1 MHEAGILR
9 CCWTLLVH
17 FPSARSATLRLY
29 PDRAARCRVRV
40 VISIV
45 CLHYFCFLFR
55 DFALE
60 ACCWPS
66 CADFQCDQ
74 CHVGMDALQR
84 ANHTDLPEGGGQVRH
99 TSPDLRK
106 TNRSRIFRLSI
117 QKNVL
122 PIRRITIMK
131 LHFIKGILLYHYSL
145 ILYETL
151 M

>member
-9 CCWTLLVH
+9 CCWTLLQCISPVH
-17 FPSARSATLRLY
+17 VAPPCGCILTVQLVAEFGLWFQLF
-29 PDRAARCRVRV
+29 CV
-40 VISIV
+40 
-45 CLHYFCFLFR
+45 HYFCFLFR

-60 ACCWPS
+60 ACGWPS
-66 CADFQCDQ
+66 CDDFQCDQ
-74 CHVGMDALQR
+74 CHVGMDVIQR

-106 TNRSRIFRLSI
+106 TNRLSI
-117 QKNVL
+117 FIQKMCCL
-122 PIRRITIMK
+122 LDGITIIK

-145 ILYETL
+145 LLYKTL